1 MADNPDPEVIREAQ
15 NAQEDLNKAQAEYRD
30 NLYDIKG
37 AYDELYLAIKGSADV
52 VRSGLSEEAK
62 RRVIVKDSFS
72 VLRHTLKN
80 VRELRDSE
88 NGIKELNDT
97 QLEKKKQLLE
107 SDLSQLKTLAEQL
120 EKSHGIVGIS
130 EKKIRK
136 SKILTENEKE
146 LLLLYRDQFSIIQE
160 TVNETDEQIEAYKRM
175 NSALGLSGALLDNL
189 ERIGVRAFG
198 GLGINLSAFKS
209 GFKDALED
217 AKKAARDIEKEMKAA
232 GDEEASWDQKVRVLG
247 ATTKGL
253 KKALKEGLNDPLAFG
268 AVALNALV
276 KAFNKVNTASVEVSR
291 LTGQNAT
298 GMATM
303 QLRIAS
309 TADVLEVV
317 SGLTKQIGFNANNA
331 FSPETLAA
339 AAEFKNTLGLS
350 ADEAGK
356 LAILTQA
363 TGTNLDDNFESI
375 VDSVNQFNRANRSA
389 VSQGMVLRDVANVSD
404 GISASLGG
412 QAGAIAAASAAAR
425 RLGMELSNVDKIA
438 DTLMQFETSIGDEL
452 EAQLLTGKD
461 INLAKARELAL
472 TNDLKG
478 LGDELFGNS
487 ADLAEFSE
495 MNRIQQ
501 QSLAKA
507 LGMSRDELAR
517 IAYLKSIE
525 AGMTEKQAAAAYQ
538 VNAEEMKRMTIQQ
551 NFSKA
556 LEKVAQ
562 ALTPI
567 VEGFAMLA
575 GNSVLFYSML
585 VAITAV
591 SLARTIGSFMVM
603 AVQLKVMAA
612 AGLTTAITLG
622 GIAKGVALAALVLGT
637 LAGIGYAFSK
647 ITKAEDFADEPGQG
661 RYLLGPK
668 GSIKFD
674 DEDTIVAGTNLFGG
688 GGLSKEILA
697 KLNML
702 ETNLGKFISIDAMMK
717 GFAAMKEGLARTTRT
732 LAVIGGMIGSL
743 NKSDEKATPVQ
754 NVTIS
759 PDQGRIRNSPRESIS
774 SDNKGTVAAELIQGG
789 KNSFR
794 EMITGIYKL
803 IEVVGRGGNVYI
815 DGNKVGQAMVLG
827 SNKSS

>member
-478 LGDELFGNS
+478 LGDELFENS

-501 QSLAKA
+501 QSLAQA

-517 IAYLKSIE
+517 IAYLRAIE
-525 AGMTEKQAAAAYQ
+525 TGMTEEQAAAAAQ
-538 VNAEEMKRMTIQQ
+538 VNAEEMKRMTIQE

-562 ALTPI
+562 AFTPI
-567 VEGFAMLA
+567 IEGFATLV
-575 GNSVLFYSML
+575 GTSWLFYTTL
-585 VAITAV
+585 GLIAGI
-591 SLARTIGSFMVM
+591 SLARTVGSLAAM
-603 AVQLKVMAA
+603 AVKLGIISVE
-612 AGLTTAITLG
+612 AITTN
-622 GIAKGVALAALVLGT
+622 AALTFGLGAIAVGAAIVGL
-637 LAGIGYAFSK
+637 LA
-647 ITKAEDFADEPGQG
+647 
-661 RYLLGPK
+661 LLGNAKKKATSAQDAIIPP
-668 GSIKFD
+668 GEGRILTFPAGTISFD
-674 DEDTIVAGTNLFGG
+674 DRDTIVAGTNLGG
-688 GGLSKEILA
+688 GGGSSKEILA
-697 KLNML
+697 KLDKL
-702 ETNLGKFISIDAMMK
+702 IAETDLGVGGGSSGEILAKIDRVMT
-717 GFAAMKEGLARTTRT
+717 ET
-732 LAVIGGMIGSL
+732 VII
-743 NKSDEKATPVQ
+743 TPG
-754 NVTIS
+754 T
-759 PDQGRIRNSPRESIS
+759 DRILNSPGESIS
-774 SDNKGTVAAELIQGG
+774 SNDKNTVEDET
-789 KNSFR
+789 NSGEEGRSRLFGRSNR
-794 EMITGIYKL
+794 EILAKLDRL
-803 IEVVGRGGNVYI
+803 IEAVERGGNVYM
-815 DGNKVGQAMVLG
+815 DSNQVGRAMVLG
-827 SNKSS
+827 SYKSS